1 MRGIMFAS
9 EIKQLNE
16 SLVNDP
22 EWHKLNNPNSR
33 WSKDELFCNY
43 HGLGNKQKGVLG
55 EYFTEKYMRDT
66 RGSVVEPP
74 KHSDHD
80 RIIDGY
86 KTEIKFSLAVSDSKK
101 DVIVCDKF
109 MINHVAC
116 KKDWDRLIF
125 VGINP
130 DPSWTNVQTKKD
142 TLHSRIRAYYM
153 NKEDFVNHLE
163 KDGTTVFKHQ
173 QSGEKAENDDYMCT
187 NFSAFIEL
195 DFVKEIS
202 EW

>member
-1 MRGIMFAS
+1 MFS
-9 EIKQLNE
+9 ENTLRK
-16 SLVNDP
+16 S
-22 EWHKLNNPNSR
+22 
-33 WSKDELFCNY
+33 
-43 HGLGNKQKGVLG
+43 
-55 EYFTEKYMRDT
+55 
-66 RGSVVEPP
+66 
-74 KHSDHD
+74 
-80 RIIDGY
+80 
-86 KTEIKFSLAVSDSKK
+86 
-101 DVIVCDKF
+101 
-109 MINHVAC
+109 

-163 KDGTTVFKHQ
+163 KEGTTVFKHQ